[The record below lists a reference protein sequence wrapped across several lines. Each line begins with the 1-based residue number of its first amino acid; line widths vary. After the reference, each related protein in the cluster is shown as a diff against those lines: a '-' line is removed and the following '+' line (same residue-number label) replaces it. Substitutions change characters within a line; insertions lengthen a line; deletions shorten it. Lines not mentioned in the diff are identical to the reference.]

1 MFSKA
6 RLQQSVQFFLLL
18 GLLLVN
24 RLTLL
29 ADAKDR
35 EGDSSFTLS
44 NKVFFMAAGEIFSWS
59 AKCCS
64 SLQRGSGG
72 ERERERHIARGRSR
86 VWEGKF
92 AGSLGLCVA
101 HLVRMQEAST
111 ALIRSERKPPLSRK
125 CRAWM
130 VAPPGEQTLSFS

>member
-64 SLQRGSGG
+64 SLQRGSGR
-72 ERERERHIARGRSR
+72 ERERERHSKRKKQGLGGKVCRLFRTLCCPPCPDAR
-86 VWEGKF
+86 
-92 AGSLGLCVA
+92 SL
-101 HLVRMQEAST
+101 HSIDQE
-111 ALIRSERKPPLSRK
+111 
-125 CRAWM
+125 
-130 VAPPGEQTLSFS
+130 

>member
-1 MFSKA
+1 MLSKA

-64 SLQRGSGG
+64 SLQWGSGRG
-72 ERERERHIARGRSR
+72 REKDIARGRSR
-86 VWEGKF
+86 VWDGKF

-111 ALIRSERKPPLSRK
+111 ALIRRERKPPLSRK

>member
-1 MFSKA
+1 MFSTA
-6 RLQQSVQFFLLL
+6 RLQQSGQFFLLL

-29 ADAKDR
+29 ADAMDR

-59 AKCCS
+59 ARCCS
-64 SLQRGSGG
+64 S
-72 ERERERHIARGRSR
+72 
-86 VWEGKF
+86 
-92 AGSLGLCVA
+92 
-101 HLVRMQEAST
+101 LVRMQEAST